1 MCIRDRTEFEA
12 GIETSL
18 QRHAPELATR
28 GQYDTFSYIGQHAPG
43 YGIKGGENIRM
54 YNMPPEG
61 SPQQTARA
69 QGLYQAPSKRSLLE
83 GTDPEGGPISEWEQR
98 YMERTAPDIVSDEPT
113 RYGDI
118 FLEQRTG
125 EDWYSGMTREEVPY
139 TAWHE
144 RVHRGARLALPR
156 AIKNLE
162 QYRGVLDKDQS
173 SWTKEDKEL
182 HSLYQDRAGG
192 STIEEVDRSLSIL
205 RGIYEN
211 EHPYIYAVQAEHGPE
226 ENRGTSE
233 LRSISDMDEK
243 EYERWQ
249 KLLDEHGEINDRED
263 MTNREKLEAMKR
275 NSAKRQKIK
284 DRARDWRADR
294 IKEWEEAQNIVED
307 MLSQD
312 ESKTRLQRVRDFF
325 FN

>member
-1 MCIRDRTEFEA
+1 MCIRD
-12 GIETSL
+12 S
-18 QRHAPELATR
+18 
-28 GQYDTFSYIGQHAPG
+28 
-43 YGIKGGENIRM
+43 
-54 YNMPPEG
+54 
-61 SPQQTARA
+61 
-69 QGLYQAPSKRSLLE
+69 
-83 GTDPEGGPISEWEQR
+83 
-98 YMERTAPDIVSDEPT
+98 
-113 RYGDI
+113 
-118 FLEQRTG
+118 
-125 EDWYSGMTREEVPY
+125 
-139 TAWHE
+139 
-144 RVHRGARLALPR
+144 
-156 AIKNLE
+156 
-162 QYRGVLDKDQS
+162 
-173 SWTKEDKEL
+173 
-182 HSLYQDRAGG
+182 G

-312 ESKTRLQRVRDFF
+312 ESKTRLQSVRDFF
-325 FN
+325 FD